1 MFFQTVWAG
10 LGQVFFATA
19 AVMES
24 DTLTLGFGFLSLL
37 AVLGLHGN
45 SRPRWKRAGS
55 GRSH

>member
-1 MFFQTVWAG
+1 MFLAIV
-10 LGQVFFATA
+10 

-45 SRPRWKRAGS
+45 SRPRRRRAGS